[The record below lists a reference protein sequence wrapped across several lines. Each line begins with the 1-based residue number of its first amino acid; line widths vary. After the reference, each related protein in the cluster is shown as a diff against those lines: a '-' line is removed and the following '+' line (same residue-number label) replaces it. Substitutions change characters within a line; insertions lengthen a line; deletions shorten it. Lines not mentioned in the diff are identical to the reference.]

1 MIIANTPKVKI
12 SGKPANGG
20 IAHDDETGVSTYKMR
35 RLSTRDTF
43 KLISILEV
51 GARASGTDLRTFD
64 LGDLDDPA
72 ALVKNLGQLMFS
84 AMAFAAD
91 EVIELCASLVG
102 VPVNLLS
109 DGEYFPMGSE
119 VQIIQGLTQHPDA
132 AALIKLLGNALSG
145 MQPTTPAPASPEV
158 STPSSTDTDTQTT
171 TS

>member
-1 MIIANTPKVKI
+1 MIIVTTPKVQI
-12 SGKPANGG
+12 IGKPANSG
-20 IAHDDETGVSTYKMR
+20 ISHNDETGVSTYRMR

-91 EVIELCASLVG
+91 DVVELCASLVG
-102 VPVNLLS
+102 VPVNLFS

-119 VQIIQGLTQHPDA
+119 IQIMQGLMKHPDA
-132 AALIKLLGNALSG
+132 AALIKTLGNALSG
-145 MQPTTPAPASPEV
+145 MQPKTPAPPSPEV
-158 STPSSTDTDTQTT
+158 STPSSVDTAG
-171 TS
+171 